1 MPEVKLI
8 KSFIDIENCHR
19 REVYEANGGY
29 VSLKKV
35 LDGSWDAEKVMGVL
49 KASNL
54 RGLGGAGFPTGMK
67 WGFVPKDYE
76 GPKYLVVNADESEP
90 GTFKDRHI
98 MTGAPHLLIEGALI
112 AALSIEARDIYIYIR
127 GEYFEQ
133 ARIMEEAIEEAA
145 EAGYIGENILG
156 SGRDIHVHLHRGA
169 GAYICGEETALL
181 SSLEGDKGWPKLKPP
196 FPALKGLFGKPTI
209 VNNVETLSYVPIIL
223 DRGAEYFAGL
233 GIERNGGT
241 RLFGVSGHVKRTGI
255 YELPLGTPMKEL
267 IYEHCGGI
275 RKDRKLKAVI
285 PGGSSC
291 PVLTPEEAG
300 SVNLDFDSLA
310 GIGSM
315 LGSGGLIVMDETTDL
330 VQILW
335 RICRFYSFESC
346 GQCTPCREGTGW
358 MTRIME
364 RIAGGEGTSQD
375 IDDLLDVANMIM
387 GHTICPL
394 GDAAAL
400 PVVSFLTK
408 FRADFEAQVKPRRVH
423 AGAVVTEAEA
433 EDS

>member
-8 KSFIDIENCHR
+8 KRFIETENGHRLREFESAGGYGSLRKIIGEGWDAQQVIDI
-19 REVYEANGGY
+19 
-29 VSLKKV
+29 
-35 LDGSWDAEKVMGVL
+35 L

-54 RGLGGAGFPTGMK
+54 RGLGGAGFPTGLK
-67 WGFVPKDYE
+67 WSFVPKDIE

-98 MTGAPHLLIEGALI
+98 ISGAPHLLIEGAVI
-112 AALSIEARDIYIYIR
+112 AAFCIEAEDIYIYIR
-127 GEYFEQ
+127 GEYYEP
-133 ARIMEEAIEEAA
+133 ARIMEQAIEEAA
-145 EAGYIGENILG
+145 EAGYIGEDFLG
-156 SGRDIHVHLHRGA
+156 SGHTVRVHLHRGA

-181 SSLEGDKGWPKLKPP
+181 SSLEGGKGWPKLKPP
-196 FPALKGLFGKPTI
+196 FPAIKGLFGKPTI
-209 VNNVETLSYVPIIL
+209 VNNVETLSQVPIIL
-223 DRGAEYFAGL
+223 DKGAEYFASL

-275 RKDRKLKAVI
+275 RNDRKLKAVI

-291 PVLTPEEAG
+291 PVLTAEQAA
-300 SVNLDFDSLA
+300 SINMDFDSLA

-335 RICRFYSFESC
+335 RICRFYAFESC

-364 RIAGGEGTSQD
+364 RIAKGEGTVQD
-375 IDDLLDVANMIM
+375 IDDLKEVAEQIM
-387 GHTICPL
+387 GNTVCPL

-400 PVVSFLTK
+400 PVVSFLSK
-408 FRADFEAQVKPRRVH
+408 FRADFEAQVGPRRVH
-423 AGAVVTEAEA
+423 AGAVVTQAEA
-433 EDS
+433 EEN

>member
-8 KSFIDIENCHR
+8 KRFIEIENCQSLK
-19 REVYEANGGY
+19 VFEAAGGY
-29 VSLKKV
+29 GSLRRFI
-35 LDGSWDAEKVMGVL
+35 DEGWDAQKVIGIL

-67 WGFVPKDYE
+67 WGFVPKDVD

-90 GTFKDRHI
+90 GTFKDRHVI
-98 MTGAPHLLIEGALI
+98 SGAPHLLIEGAVI
-112 AALSIEARDIYIYIR
+112 AALCIEAEDIYIYIR

-133 ARIMEEAIEEAA
+133 IQIMEQAIA
-145 EAGYIGENILG
+145 EATEAGLAGKNILG
-156 SGRDIHVHLHRGA
+156 SGRTARVHLHRGA

-181 SSLEGDKGWPKLKPP
+181 SSMEGGKGWPKLKPP
-196 FPALKGLFGKPTI
+196 FPAVKGLFGKPTI

-223 DRGAEYFAGL
+223 DKGAEYFAGL

-241 RLFGVSGHVKRTGI
+241 RLFGVSGHVKQTGI

-267 IYEHCGGI
+267 IFEHCGGI
-275 RKDRKLKAVI
+275 RRDRKLKAVI

-291 PVLTPEEAG
+291 PVLTPEEAM
-300 SVNLDFDSLA
+300 SVNMDFDSLA

-335 RICRFYSFESC
+335 RICRFYSNESC

-364 RIAGGEGTSQD
+364 RIATGQGTVQD
-375 IDDLLDVANMIM
+375 IDDLKNVAENIM
-387 GHTICPL
+387 GNTICPL

-400 PVVSFLTK
+400 PVVSFLSK
-408 FRADFEAQVKPRRVH
+408 FRADFEAQVKPRRVR

-433 EDS
+433 EES

>member
-8 KSFIDIENCHR
+8 KRFIEIENGHSLKAF
-19 REVYEANGGY
+19 EAAGGY
-29 VSLKKV
+29 GSLRKII
-35 LDGSWDAEKVMGVL
+35 DEGWDAEKVIGIL

-67 WGFVPKDYE
+67 WGFVPKDID

-90 GTFKDRHI
+90 GTFKDRHVI
-98 MTGAPHLLIEGALI
+98 SGAPHLLIEGAVI
-112 AALSIEARDIYIYIR
+112 AALCIEAEDIYIYIR

-133 ARIMEEAIEEAA
+133 ARIMEQAIEEAA
-145 EAGYIGENILG
+145 EAGLIGTNILG
-156 SGRDIHVHLHRGA
+156 SGRTARVHLHRGA

-181 SSLEGDKGWPKLKPP
+181 SSLEGGKGWPKLKPP
-196 FPALKGLFGKPTI
+196 FPAVKGLFGKPTI

-223 DRGAEYFAGL
+223 DKGAEYFASL

-241 RLFGVSGHVKRTGI
+241 RLFGVSGHVKQTGVF
-255 YELPLGTPMKEL
+255 ELPLGTPMKEL
-267 IYEHCGGI
+267 IFEHCGGI
-275 RKDRKLKAVI
+275 RRDRKLKAVI

-291 PVLTPEEAG
+291 PVLTPEEAL
-300 SVNLDFDSLA
+300 SVNMDFDSLA

-315 LGSGGLIVMDETTDL
+315 LGSGGLIVMDETTDM
-330 VQILW
+330 VQTLW

-364 RIAGGEGTSQD
+364 RIATGSGTVQD
-375 IDDLLDVANMIM
+375 IDDLKDVAEMIM
-387 GHTICPL
+387 GNTICPL

-400 PVVSFLTK
+400 PVVSFLSK

-433 EDS
+433 EES

>member
-8 KSFIDIENCHR
+8 KRFIETENCHDLK
-19 REVYEANGGY
+19 VFEAAGGY
-29 VSLKKV
+29 GSLRRMISE
-35 LDGSWDAEKVMGVL
+35 GWDAEKVIGIL

-67 WGFVPKDYE
+67 WGFVPKDHE

-98 MTGAPHLLIEGALI
+98 ITGAPHLLIEGAVI
-112 AALSIEARDIYIYIR
+112 AALCIDARDAYIYIR

-133 ARIMEEAIEEAA
+133 ARIMEEAIEQAA
-145 EAGYIGENILG
+145 EAGYIGDDVMG
-156 SGRDIHVHLHRGA
+156 SGRAVHIHLHRGA

-181 SSLEGDKGWPKLKPP
+181 SSLEGNKGWPKLKPP
-196 FPALKGLFGKPTI
+196 FPAVKGLFAKPTI

-223 DRGAEYFAGL
+223 DKGAEYFAEL
-233 GIERNGGT
+233 GIERNGGA
-241 RLFGVSGHVKRTGI
+241 RLFGVSGHVNRTGI

-267 IYEHCGGI
+267 IYDHCGGI
-275 RKDRKLKAVI
+275 RNGNKLKAVI

-291 PVLTPEEAG
+291 PVLTPDEAET
-300 SVNLDFDSLA
+300 VNMDFDSLA
-310 GIGSM
+310 AIGSM

-364 RIAGGEGTSQD
+364 RIATGQGTVQD
-375 IDDLLDVANMIM
+375 VDDLQDVAEMIM
-387 GHTICPL
+387 GNTICPL
-394 GDAAAL
+394 GDAAAM
-400 PVVSFLTK
+400 PVLGFLKK
-408 FRADFEAQVKPRRVH
+408 FRDEFVAAVKPKRVH
-423 AGAVVTEAEA
+423 AGAVVTMAEA
-433 EDS
+433 EDN

>member
-8 KSFIDIENCHR
+8 KRFIEIKDCHR
-19 REVYEANGGY
+19 REVFEANGGY
-29 VSLKKV
+29 GSLRKMI
-35 LDGSWDAEKVMGVL
+35 DQGWDAQKVMDIL

-67 WGFVPKDYE
+67 WGFVPKDHE
-76 GPKYLVVNADESEP
+76 GPKYLVINADESEP
-90 GTFKDRHI
+90 GTFKDRHV

-112 AALSIEARDIYIYIR
+112 AALCIGAEDVYIYIR
-127 GEYFEQ
+127 GEYYEQ
-133 ARIMEEAIEEAA
+133 ARIMEEAIEEVA
-145 EAGYIGENILG
+145 EAGYIGDNAMG
-156 SGRDIHVHLHRGA
+156 TGRRIKIHLHRGA

-181 SSLEGDKGWPKLKPP
+181 SSLEGGKGWPKLKPP
-196 FPALKGLFGKPTI
+196 FPAVKGLFGKPTI
-209 VNNVETLSYVPIIL
+209 VNNVETLAYVPIIL
-223 DRGAEYFAGL
+223 DKGAEYFAGL

-241 RLFGVSGHVKRTGI
+241 RLFGVSGHVKQTGI
-255 YELPLGTPMKEL
+255 YELPLGTPMHEL

-275 RKDRKLKAVI
+275 RDGRKLKAVI

-291 PVLTPEEAG
+291 PVLTAEEAD
-300 SVNLDFDSLA
+300 SINLDFDSLSR
-310 GIGSM
+310 IGSM

-330 VQILW
+330 VQIMW

-364 RIAGGEGTSQD
+364 RIAHGEGTSQD
-375 IDDLLDVANMIM
+375 LDDLLEVAGMIM

-400 PVVSFLTK
+400 PVISFLTK
-408 FRADFEAQVKPRRVH
+408 FREDFEAQVKPRRVQ
-423 AGAVVTEAEA
+423 AGAVVTEAPA